1 MAPST
6 CSIAMQALRRSISSA
21 VTRGVS
27 SARAPRDDACL
38 SAALASSSRFP
49 RAYGGEAAPAA
60 EDLVKACES
69 LVASGK
75 RVNWVFL
82 GAPGVG
88 KGTYAT
94 RFAKMMQIPHIS
106 AGDLVRDEIQ
116 RGTPLGSEMEAITST
131 GQLLPDAMILD
142 ILKERVEKGAEKG
155 EKGFLLDGFPRTVH
169 QAKELETFA
178 DVTRVL
184 NLGLREEILIEKCCA
199 RRKCRECGKG
209 FNVADINYPGDPPI
223 VMPPLNPPPEC
234 ADKMEQ
240 RKDDTEEIVRARLQ
254 VYKDQSI
261 PVEHYYRE
269 RGLLTDFE
277 ITAGIP
283 ETTPK
288 LLAVI
293 LDVVREA

>member
-1 MAPST
+1 
-6 CSIAMQALRRSISSA
+6 
-21 VTRGVS
+21 
-27 SARAPRDDACL
+27 
-38 SAALASSSRFP
+38 
-49 RAYGGEAAPAA
+49 
-60 EDLVKACES
+60 
-69 LVASGK
+69 
-75 RVNWVFL
+75 
-82 GAPGVG
+82 
-88 KGTYAT
+88 
-94 RFAKMMQIPHIS
+94 
-106 AGDLVRDEIQ
+106 
-116 RGTPLGSEMEAITST
+116 MEAITST

-283 ETTPK
+283 ETMPK

-293 LDVVREA
+293 LDVVRKA